1 MILGLIIAAAAF
13 AVDQLSKNF
22 IANLFAADAAVKSFG
37 SYFNVVEAWNT
48 GVSFSMLNNGGVW
61 GTVLL
66 SMFAIGVVVFLL
78 AWLKN
83 EQSTTVQAA
92 LGLIIGGAL
101 GNVVDRIRFGAVYD
115 FLDFHYGTWHWP
127 AFNAA
132 DSFICIGAFL
142 IILHSLL
149 TRKTHSLKEIAK

>member
-1 MILGLIIAAAAF
+1 MILGLIIATAAF
-13 AVDQLSKNF
+13 AVDQLSKYC
-22 IANLFAADAAVKSFG
+22 IAKVFAADAAVKSFG
-37 SYFNVVEAWNT
+37 AYFNIVEAWNT

-66 SMFAIGVVVFLL
+66 SIFAICVVLFLL
-78 AWLKN
+78 SWLKN
-83 EQSTTVQAA
+83 EQSKTVQVA

-101 GNVVDRIRFGAVYD
+101 GNVADRIRFGAVYD

-149 TRKTHSLKEIAK
+149 TRKKHSLKEIVK

>member
-1 MILGLIIAAAAF
+1 LILGLIIAAAAF